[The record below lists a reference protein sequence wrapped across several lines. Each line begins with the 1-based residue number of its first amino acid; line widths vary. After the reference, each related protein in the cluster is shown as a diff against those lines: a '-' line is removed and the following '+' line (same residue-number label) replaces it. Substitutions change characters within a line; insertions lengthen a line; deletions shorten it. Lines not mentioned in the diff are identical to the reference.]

1 MPGLTNGQS
10 YAVAVRAVN
19 AAGAGPAAEVT
30 ASPVTTPGA
39 PQDLRSAPGD
49 AQVTLRWAAPAS
61 DGGSPILRYE
71 YAIDDS
77 GTWIDAGGDLEE
89 TVRDLTN
96 GQSYA
101 VAVRAVNAAGAG
113 PATTV
118 TATPVTTPGAPQ
130 DLRSEPGDAEVTLRW
145 AAPASDGGS
154 AILRYEYAV
163 DDSGTWID
171 AGGDLEETVPGLTN
185 GQSYAVAVR
194 AVNAAGAGPAT
205 TVTAS
210 PVTTP
215 GAPQRLRSAPG
226 DAQVTLRWAA
236 PTSDGGSPI
245 LRYEY
250 ALDDSGTWID
260 AGGDLEETV
269 RDLTSGQSYA
279 VAVRAVNAAGAGPAA
294 TVTSVPADP
303 LPQAWLARFGRTA
316 TDHVVDAVSSRWQGG
331 PQASHLTLGGPAEAL
346 LGWTGLGGQA
356 ARNTAADRGDSVR
369 TERASP
375 RLLAPSGGAGPGVGG
390 TGPGMTVAVTDRT
403 TAPVGLGGV
412 DRHAGAPLRGRA
424 AGRALLGAWGV
435 PDPTALTDL
444 RAALLGSSFLY
455 AGAQDDDGQTRTPG
469 WLGAWSAWGRG
480 AASWF
485 SGADGGASLEGEV
498 ATAMLGVDSRWGR
511 WRAGV
516 VASHSRGQGTYTP
529 PTAPGGAVASTLTA
543 LHPYAGYDVN
553 ARTSVWG
560 VVGYGVG
567 EVSLTPARATTARET
582 DLTNTMA
589 AVGGR
594 TALSVRSGR
603 AGRFELALRSDA
615 RLTNTAAD
623 AVAGL
628 VGATERTR
636 LVRMMLEGAG
646 VVPLALGGVLTPTV
660 EAGLRYDTGDAETG
674 AGLEVGGGLG
684 YAARR
689 LSVTVNARGLLAHQ
703 DTAYEEWGFS
713 GALTVTPSADGRGLS
728 MRLGSGWGAT
738 HSGVESLWSRQ
749 NAAGLVRHAPVDAA
763 QAYQLEVR
771 YGLDGRQGRARWA
784 PYLGVASGGG
794 SRQAL
799 RLGVTLT
806 AGRRLDAGLE
816 LGQRQG
822 APGADPERAAQLRAT
837 LRW

>member
-1 MPGLTNGQS
+1 
-10 YAVAVRAVN
+10 
-19 AAGAGPAAEVT
+19 
-30 ASPVTTPGA
+30 
-39 PQDLRSAPGD
+39 
-49 AQVTLRWAAPAS
+49 
-61 DGGSPILRYE
+61 
-71 YAIDDS
+71 
-77 GTWIDAGGDLEE
+77 
-89 TVRDLTN
+89 
-96 GQSYA
+96 
-101 VAVRAVNAAGAG
+101 
-113 PATTV
+113 
-118 TATPVTTPGAPQ
+118 
-130 DLRSEPGDAEVTLRW
+130 
-145 AAPASDGGS
+145 
-154 AILRYEYAV
+154 
-163 DDSGTWID
+163 
-171 AGGDLEETVPGLTN
+171 
-185 GQSYAVAVR
+185 
-194 AVNAAGAGPAT
+194 
-205 TVTAS
+205 
-210 PVTTP
+210 
-215 GAPQRLRSAPG
+215 
-226 DAQVTLRWAA
+226 
-236 PTSDGGSPI
+236 
-245 LRYEY
+245 
-250 ALDDSGTWID
+250 
-260 AGGDLEETV
+260 
-269 RDLTSGQSYA
+269 
-279 VAVRAVNAAGAGPAA
+279 
-294 TVTSVPADP
+294 
-303 LPQAWLARFGRTA
+303 
-316 TDHVVDAVSSRWQGG
+316 
-331 PQASHLTLGGPAEAL
+331 
-346 LGWTGLGGQA
+346 
-356 ARNTAADRGDSVR
+356 
-369 TERASP
+369 
-375 RLLAPSGGAGPGVGG
+375 
-390 TGPGMTVAVTDRT
+390 
-403 TAPVGLGGV
+403 
-412 DRHAGAPLRGRA
+412 
-424 AGRALLGAWGV
+424 
-435 PDPTALTDL
+435 
-444 RAALLGSSFLY
+444 
-455 AGAQDDDGQTRTPG
+455 
-469 WLGAWSAWGRG
+469 
-480 AASWF
+480 
-485 SGADGGASLEGEV
+485 
-498 ATAMLGVDSRWGR
+498 MLGVDSRWGR

-603 AGRFELALRSDA
+603 AGRFELALRADA

-636 LVRMMLEGAG
+636 RVRMMLEGA
-646 VVPLALGGVLTPTV
+646 GVLTPTV

-674 AGLEVGGGLG
+674 AGREVGGGLG

-689 LSVTVNARGLLAHQ
+689 LSVTVNARGRLAHQ
-703 DTAYEEWGFS
+703 DTAYEEGGVS

-738 HSGVESLWSRQ
+738 HSGVESLWRRQ
-749 NAAGLVRHAPVDAA
+749 DAAALVRHAPVDAA

>member
-1 MPGLTNGQS
+1 MGVGVAPGNAQLVVTWTAVDTATGYTVQWTSGSEDYTTGDRQATVTSGSLTRYTIPSLTNGTA
-10 YAVAVRAVN
+10 YTVRVIATRTGVTD
-19 AAGAGPAAEVT
+19 GPPSAEMTGTPRVPPPPPPP
-30 ASPVTTPGA
+30 PVT
-39 PQDLRSAPGD
+39 DLAQVLGVGVAPGN
-49 AQVTLRWAAPAS
+49 AQLVVTWTAVDTATGYTVQWMSGSQGYNTGDRQAPVTS
-61 DGGSPILRYE
+61 GSTTRYT
-71 YAIDDS
+71 IPS
-77 GTWIDAGGDLEE
+77 
-89 TVRDLTN
+89 LTN
-96 GQSYA
+96 GTAYT
-101 VAVRAVNAAGAG
+101 VRVIATRTGVTDG
-113 PATTV
+113 PPSAEV

-130 DLRSEPGDAEVTLRW
+130 DLRGEPGDAQVTLTW

-154 AILRYEYAV
+154 A
-163 DDSGTWID
+163 
-171 AGGDLEETVPGLTN
+171 
-185 GQSYAVAVR
+185 
-194 AVNAAGAGPAT
+194 
-205 TVTAS
+205 
-210 PVTTP
+210 
-215 GAPQRLRSAPG
+215 
-226 DAQVTLRWAA
+226 
-236 PTSDGGSPI
+236 I

-279 VAVRAVNAAGAGPAA
+279 VAVRAVTAAGAGPAT

-303 LPQAWLARFGRTA
+303 RPQAWLARFGRTA
-316 TDHVVDAVSSRWQGG
+316 TDHVVDAVSSRWHGG
-331 PQASHLTLGGPAEAL
+331 PQASHLTLGGPQAEAL

-356 ARNTAADRGDSVR
+356 ARDTAADRGDSVR

-375 RLLAPSGGAGPGVGG
+375 RLVAPSGGAWPGVGG
-390 TGPGMTVAVTDRT
+390 TGPGMTVAVTHRT
-403 TAPVGLGGV
+403 TAPGGLGGV
-412 DRHAGAPLRGRA
+412 DRDAGAPLRGRA
-424 AGRALLGAWGV
+424 APRALLDAWGL
-435 PDPTALTDL
+435 PDPRALTDL
-444 RAALLGSSFLY
+444 RAALMGSSFVY
-455 AGAQDDDGQTRTPG
+455 AGAQDDDGQARTPG

-498 ATAMLGVDSRWGR
+498 ATAMLGFDSRWGR

-567 EVSLTPARATTARET
+567 EMSLTPARATTAREM

-615 RLTNTAAD
+615 RLTNTVAD

-628 VGATERTR
+628 VGATERTG

-684 YAARR
+684 YAVRR

-713 GALTVTPSADGRGLS
+713 GAMTYTPSADGRGLS

-749 NAAGLVRHAPVDAA
+749 DAAALVRHAPVDAA

-822 APGADPERAAQLRAT
+822 APGADPEHAAQLRAT

>member
-1 MPGLTNGQS
+1 
-10 YAVAVRAVN
+10 
-19 AAGAGPAAEVT
+19 
-30 ASPVTTPGA
+30 
-39 PQDLRSAPGD
+39 
-49 AQVTLRWAAPAS
+49 
-61 DGGSPILRYE
+61 
-71 YAIDDS
+71 
-77 GTWIDAGGDLEE
+77 
-89 TVRDLTN
+89 
-96 GQSYA
+96 
-101 VAVRAVNAAGAG
+101 
-113 PATTV
+113 
-118 TATPVTTPGAPQ
+118 
-130 DLRSEPGDAEVTLRW
+130 
-145 AAPASDGGS
+145 
-154 AILRYEYAV
+154 
-163 DDSGTWID
+163 
-171 AGGDLEETVPGLTN
+171 
-185 GQSYAVAVR
+185 
-194 AVNAAGAGPAT
+194 
-205 TVTAS
+205 
-210 PVTTP
+210 
-215 GAPQRLRSAPG
+215 
-226 DAQVTLRWAA
+226 
-236 PTSDGGSPI
+236 
-245 LRYEY
+245 
-250 ALDDSGTWID
+250 
-260 AGGDLEETV
+260 
-269 RDLTSGQSYA
+269 
-279 VAVRAVNAAGAGPAA
+279 
-294 TVTSVPADP
+294 
-303 LPQAWLARFGRTA
+303 
-316 TDHVVDAVSSRWQGG
+316 
-331 PQASHLTLGGPAEAL
+331 
-346 LGWTGLGGQA
+346 
-356 ARNTAADRGDSVR
+356 
-369 TERASP
+369 
-375 RLLAPSGGAGPGVGG
+375 
-390 TGPGMTVAVTDRT
+390 MTVAVTNRT
-403 TAPVGLGGV
+403 TAPGGLGGV
-412 DRHAGAPLRGRA
+412 DRDAGTPLRGRA
-424 AGRALLGAWGV
+424 AGRALLDAWGL
-435 PDPTALTDL
+435 PDPRALTDL
-444 RAALLGSSFLY
+444 RAALMGSSFVY
-455 AGAQDDDGQTRTPG
+455 AGAQDDDGQARTSG

-589 AVGGR
+589 AGGGR
-594 TALSVRSGR
+594 AALSVRSGR

-646 VVPLALGGVLTPTV
+646 TLPFALGGVLTPTV

-713 GALTVTPSADGRGLS
+713 GAMAYTPSADGRGLS
-728 MRLGSGWGAT
+728 MRFGSGWGAT

-749 NAAGLVRHAPVDAA
+749 DAAALVRHAPVDAA

-784 PYLGVASGGG
+784 PYIGVESGGA

-822 APGADPERAAQLRAT
+822 APGADPEHAAQLRAT

>member
-1 MPGLTNGQS
+1 MIATRTGVTD
-10 YAVAVRAVN
+10 
-19 AAGAGPAAEVT
+19 GPPSAEVT
-30 ASPVTTPGA
+30 ATPVTTPAA
-39 PQDLRSAPGD
+39 PQRLRSEPGD
-49 AQVTLRWAAPAS
+49 AQVTLRWDAPTS
-61 DGGSPILRYE
+61 DGGSP
-71 YAIDDS
+71 
-77 GTWIDAGGDLEE
+77 
-89 TVRDLTN
+89 
-96 GQSYA
+96 
-101 VAVRAVNAAGAG
+101 
-113 PATTV
+113 
-118 TATPVTTPGAPQ
+118 
-130 DLRSEPGDAEVTLRW
+130 
-145 AAPASDGGS
+145 
-154 AILRYEYAV
+154 ILRYEYAV

-205 TVTAS
+205 TVT
-210 PVTTP
+210 
-215 GAPQRLRSAPG
+215 
-226 DAQVTLRWAA
+226 
-236 PTSDGGSPI
+236 
-245 LRYEY
+245 
-250 ALDDSGTWID
+250 
-260 AGGDLEETV
+260 
-269 RDLTSGQSYA
+269 
-279 VAVRAVNAAGAGPAA
+279 
-294 TVTSVPADP
+294 SVPADP

-316 TDHVVDAVSSRWQGG
+316 TDHVVDAVSSRWHGG
-331 PQASHLTLGGPAEAL
+331 PQASHLTLGGPQAEAL

-356 ARNTAADRGDSVR
+356 ARDTAADRGDSVR
-369 TERASP
+369 TEMASP

-435 PDPTALTDL
+435 PDPRALTDL

-498 ATAMLGVDSRWGR
+498 ATGMLGVDSRWGR

-560 VVGYGVG
+560 VVRYGVG

-594 TALSVRSGR
+594 AALSVRSGR
-603 AGRFELALRSDA
+603 AGRFELALRADA

-636 LVRMMLEGAG
+636 RVRMMLEGAG

-674 AGLEVGGGLG
+674 GGAGGRRRARLRRQAAVGDGQR
-684 YAARR
+684 AR
-689 LSVTVNARGLLAHQ
+689 
-703 DTAYEEWGFS
+703 
-713 GALTVTPSADGRGLS
+713 
-728 MRLGSGWGAT
+728 
-738 HSGVESLWSRQ
+738 
-749 NAAGLVRHAPVDAA
+749 AAGPSGHRVRGMGVQRGADRHPVRERARVVDAA
-763 QAYQLEVR
+763 RV
-771 YGLDGRQGRARWA
+771 GLGRDPQRRRVAVEPPGRRGAGETR
-784 PYLGVASGGG
+784 
-794 SRQAL
+794 
-799 RLGVTLT
+799 
-806 AGRRLDAGLE
+806 AGRRGAGLP
-816 LGQRQG
+816 
-822 APGADPERAAQLRAT
+822 A
-837 LRW
+837 

>member
-1 MPGLTNGQS
+1 M
-10 YAVAVRAVN
+10 
-19 AAGAGPAAEVT
+19 
-30 ASPVTTPGA
+30 
-39 PQDLRSAPGD
+39 
-49 AQVTLRWAAPAS
+49 
-61 DGGSPILRYE
+61 
-71 YAIDDS
+71 
-77 GTWIDAGGDLEE
+77 
-89 TVRDLTN
+89 
-96 GQSYA
+96 
-101 VAVRAVNAAGAG
+101 
-113 PATTV
+113 
-118 TATPVTTPGAPQ
+118 
-130 DLRSEPGDAEVTLRW
+130 
-145 AAPASDGGS
+145 
-154 AILRYEYAV
+154 
-163 DDSGTWID
+163 
-171 AGGDLEETVPGLTN
+171 
-185 GQSYAVAVR
+185 
-194 AVNAAGAGPAT
+194 
-205 TVTAS
+205 
-210 PVTTP
+210 
-215 GAPQRLRSAPG
+215 
-226 DAQVTLRWAA
+226 
-236 PTSDGGSPI
+236 
-245 LRYEY
+245 
-250 ALDDSGTWID
+250 
-260 AGGDLEETV
+260 
-269 RDLTSGQSYA
+269 
-279 VAVRAVNAAGAGPAA
+279 
-294 TVTSVPADP
+294 
-303 LPQAWLARFGRTA
+303 
-316 TDHVVDAVSSRWQGG
+316 
-331 PQASHLTLGGPAEAL
+331 
-346 LGWTGLGGQA
+346 
-356 ARNTAADRGDSVR
+356 
-369 TERASP
+369 
-375 RLLAPSGGAGPGVGG
+375 
-390 TGPGMTVAVTDRT
+390 
-403 TAPVGLGGV
+403 

-424 AGRALLGAWGV
+424 AGRALLGAWGL

-469 WLGAWSAWGRG
+469 WLGEWSAWGRG

-543 LHPYAGYDVN
+543 LHPYVGYDVN

-567 EVSLTPARATTARET
+567 EVSLTPARSATARET

-594 TALSVRSGR
+594 AALSVRSGR

-636 LVRMMLEGAG
+636 MVRMMLEGSG
-646 VVPLALGGVLTPTV
+646 VVPLALGGVLKPTV
-660 EAGLRYDTGDAETG
+660 EAGLRYDVGDAETG

-713 GALTVTPSADGRGLS
+713 GAMAYTPSEDGRGWS

-738 HSGVESLWSRQ
+738 HSGIESLWSRQ
-749 NAAGLVRHAPVDAA
+749 DAAALVRHAPVDAA

-784 PYLGVASGGG
+784 PYLGVESGGG

-822 APGADPERAAQLRAT
+822 GPGADPEYAGQLRAT

>member
-1 MPGLTNGQS
+1 MTGT
-10 YAVAVRAVN
+10 
-19 AAGAGPAAEVT
+19 PAAPT
-30 ASPVTTPGA
+30 RDPPVTTPGA
-39 PQDLRSAPGD
+39 PQH
-49 AQVTLRWAAPAS
+49 
-61 DGGSPILRYE
+61 
-71 YAIDDS
+71 
-77 GTWIDAGGDLEE
+77 
-89 TVRDLTN
+89 
-96 GQSYA
+96 
-101 VAVRAVNAAGAG
+101 
-113 PATTV
+113 
-118 TATPVTTPGAPQ
+118 
-130 DLRSEPGDAEVTLRW
+130 LRSEPGDAEVTLRW
-145 AAPASDGGS
+145 DAPTSDGGS

-171 AGGDLEETVPGLTN
+171 ADGDLEETVRDLTN
-185 GQSYAVAVR
+185 GQRYAVAVR

-205 TVTAS
+205 TVT
-210 PVTTP
+210 
-215 GAPQRLRSAPG
+215 
-226 DAQVTLRWAA
+226 
-236 PTSDGGSPI
+236 
-245 LRYEY
+245 
-250 ALDDSGTWID
+250 
-260 AGGDLEETV
+260 
-269 RDLTSGQSYA
+269 
-279 VAVRAVNAAGAGPAA
+279 
-294 TVTSVPADP
+294 SVPADP
-303 LPQAWLARFGRTA
+303 RPQAWLARFGRTA
-316 TDHVVDAVSSRWQGG
+316 TDHVVDAVSSRWHGG
-331 PQASHLTLGGPAEAL
+331 PQASHLTLGGPQAEAL

-356 ARNTAADRGDSVR
+356 ARDTVADRGDSVR

-375 RLLAPSGGAGPGVGG
+375 RLVAPSGGAWPGVGG
-390 TGPGMTVAVTDRT
+390 AGPGMTVAVTHRT
-403 TAPVGLGGV
+403 TAPGGLGGV
-412 DRHAGAPLRGRA
+412 DRDAGAPLRGRA
-424 AGRALLGAWGV
+424 APRALLDAWGL
-435 PDPTALTDL
+435 PDPRALTDL
-444 RAALLGSSFLY
+444 RAALMGSSFVY
-455 AGAQDDDGQTRTPG
+455 AGAQDDDGQARTPG

-498 ATAMLGVDSRWGR
+498 ATAMLGFDSRWGR

-543 LHPYAGYDVN
+543 LHPYVGYDVN

-567 EVSLTPARATTARET
+567 EMSLTPARSATAHET

-594 TALSVRSGR
+594 AALSVRSGR

-636 LVRMMLEGAG
+636 LVRMMLEGSG
-646 VVPLALGGVLTPTV
+646 VVPLALGGVLKPTV
-660 EAGLRYDTGDAETG
+660 EAGLRYDVGDAETG

-713 GALTVTPSADGRGLS
+713 GAMAYTPSEDGRGWS

-749 NAAGLVRHAPVDAA
+749 DAAALVRHAPVDAA

-784 PYLGVASGGG
+784 PYIGVESGGG

-822 APGADPERAAQLRAT
+822 GPGADPEHAGQLRAT

>member
-1 MPGLTNGQS
+1 MTLRWEAPASDGGSAILRYEYAVDDSGTWIDAGGDLEETVRDLTSGQS

-30 ASPVTTPGA
+30 ATPVTTPGA
-39 PQDLRSAPGD
+39 PQRLRSEPGD
-49 AQVTLRWAAPAS
+49 TQVTLRWEAPTS
-61 DGGSPILRYE
+61 DGGSAILRYE

-118 TATPVTTPGAPQ
+118 T
-130 DLRSEPGDAEVTLRW
+130 SM
-145 AAPASDGGS
+145 
-154 AILRYEYAV
+154 
-163 DDSGTWID
+163 
-171 AGGDLEETVPGLTN
+171 
-185 GQSYAVAVR
+185 
-194 AVNAAGAGPAT
+194 
-205 TVTAS
+205 
-210 PVTTP
+210 
-215 GAPQRLRSAPG
+215 
-226 DAQVTLRWAA
+226 
-236 PTSDGGSPI
+236 
-245 LRYEY
+245 
-250 ALDDSGTWID
+250 
-260 AGGDLEETV
+260 
-269 RDLTSGQSYA
+269 
-279 VAVRAVNAAGAGPAA
+279 
-294 TVTSVPADP
+294 PADP

-316 TDHVVDAVSSRWQGG
+316 TDHVVDAVSSRWHGG
-331 PQASHLTLGGPAEAL
+331 PQASHLTLGGPQAAAL

-356 ARNTAADRGDSVR
+356 ARDTAADPVR
-369 TERASP
+369 TETART
-375 RLLAPSGGAGPGVGG
+375 RLLAPSGGAWPGVGG
-390 TGPGMTVAVTDRT
+390 TGPGMTVAGTDRP
-403 TAPVGLGGV
+403 TAPGGLGGL
-412 DRHAGAPLRGRA
+412 DRDAGAPLRGRA
-424 AGRALLGAWGV
+424 AQRALLDAWGL
-435 PDPTALTDL
+435 PDPKALTDL
-444 RAALLGSSFLY
+444 RAALMGSSFLY
-455 AGAQDDDGQTRTPG
+455 AGAQDDDGQARTPG
-469 WLGAWSAWGRG
+469 WLGEWSAWGRG

-485 SGADGGASLEGEV
+485 NGADGGASLKGEV
-498 ATAMLGVDSRWGR
+498 ATGMLGFDSRWDR

-516 VASHSRGQGTYTP
+516 VASHSRGQGTYTQ
-529 PTAPGGAVASTLTA
+529 PTAPGGAVGSTLTA

-582 DLTNTMA
+582 DLTHTMA

-603 AGRFELALRSDA
+603 GGRFELALRSDA
-615 RLTNTAAD
+615 RLTHTAAD

-628 VGATERTR
+628 LGATERTR
-636 LVRMMLEGAG
+636 RVRMMLEGTG

-713 GALTVTPSADGRGLS
+713 GAMTVTPSADGRGLS

-749 NAAGLVRHAPVDAA
+749 DAAGLVRHAPVDAA

-784 PYLGVASGGG
+784 PYLGVESGGG

-822 APGADPERAAQLRAT
+822 APGADPEHAGQLRAT